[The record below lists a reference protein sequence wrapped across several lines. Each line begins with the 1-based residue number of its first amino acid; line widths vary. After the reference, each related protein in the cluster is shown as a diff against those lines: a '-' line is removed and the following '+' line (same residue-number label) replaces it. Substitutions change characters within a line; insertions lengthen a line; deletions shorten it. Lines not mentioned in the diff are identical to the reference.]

1 MDFGTL
7 IGIGIG
13 LGALIGSV
21 VLEGGYLGSYLNLA
35 AFIIIFGGTFGATTI
50 NVGLAEIRRLPAL
63 CRRAVEINRLQS
75 PARIVEILVGLSQK
89 ARREGILSLQDE
101 IEQKI
106 QDPFLVNGLQL
117 VIDGADEAIVR
128 EVLQTEIERMRQ
140 RHRSGANVFLMMGGY
155 SPTMGIIGT
164 VMGLVHVLGQLG
176 PNTEEL
182 GKGIAL
188 AFIAT
193 LYGIMFANLF
203 FLPIAGNLKA
213 KSDQEVFLRDVML
226 EGILGIQA
234 GQNPFILDQRL
245 RAYFQEIS
253 APVPV
258 EQAYGGEKER

>member
-1 MDFGTL
+1 M
-7 IGIGIG
+7 
-13 LGALIGSV
+13 
-21 VLEGGYLGSYLNLA
+21 
-35 AFIIIFGGTFGATTI
+35 
-50 NVGLAEIRRLPAL
+50 
-63 CRRAVEINRLQS
+63 
-75 PARIVEILVGLSQK
+75 GLSQK

-101 IEQKI
+101 VERII
-106 QDPFLVNGLQL
+106 DDPFLVNGLQL

-140 RHRSGANVFLMMGGY
+140 RHRSGSHVFQTMGGY

-164 VMGLVHVLGQLG
+164 VMGLVTVLQQLG
-176 PNTEEL
+176 SNTEEM

-213 KSDQEVFLRDVML
+213 KSDQEVFLREVML

-245 RAYFQEIS
+245 RAYFQELP
-253 APVPV
+253 APTPT
-258 EQAYGGEKER
+258 EERRT

>member
-1 MDFGTL
+1 MDLGTL

-13 LGALIGSV
+13 MGALIGSI

-35 AFIIIFGGTFGATTI
+35 AFLIIFGGTLGATTI
-50 NVGLAEIRRLPAL
+50 TVGLAEILRLPAL
-63 CRRAVEINRLQS
+63 CRRAVEVNRLQS
-75 PARIVEILVGLSQK
+75 SARIIEILVGLSQK

-101 IEQKI
+101 VERNID
-106 QDPFLVNGLQL
+106 DPFLVNGLQL

-140 RHRSGANVFLMMGGY
+140 RHRSGSHVFQTMGGY

-164 VMGLVHVLGQLG
+164 VMGLVNVLQQLG
-176 PNTEEL
+176 SNTEEM

-203 FLPIAGNLKA
+203 FLPIGGNLKA
-213 KSDQEVFLRDVML
+213 KSDQEVFLREVML

-245 RAYFQEIS
+245 RAYFQEVP
-253 APVPV
+253 APVPT
-258 EQAYGGEKER
+258 EERRT